1 MFFASIIA
9 YFYYKEQKQILNNK
23 ILLEMREFNY
33 NFKNKEFKIDIIDPA
48 EDKKYFILYVEP
60 LDSVYTL
67 FPISNIDEKILK
79 VIYPFT
85 KYEEQINSIKY
96 KISLFYFLAAIFFI
110 LFSLG
115 FSYYSLYPMRKAF
128 SILDEFFKDIIH
140 DLNTPVTAILLNSRL
155 LGKKGS
161 NEEIEKI
168 VISAKRISELYK
180 NFELISDNFVKKDK
194 ELLNLKPL
202 IEERVEYFKKIY
214 PLIKFELELE
224 KREKNLD
231 KNSFI
236 RIIDNIISNS
246 CKYNKTE
253 GKVSIVLDKETLV
266 IEDTGI
272 GIKQPERVFERYY
285 KETSRGIGIGMNIV
299 KKLCEENNMGVRVL
313 SKPGE
318 GTKVVLTFLK

>member
-1 MFFASIIA
+1 MFFTSIIA

-33 NFKNKEFKIDIIDPA
+33 NFKNKEFRIDIVDPA
-48 EDKKYFILYVEP
+48 KDKKYFILYVEP
-60 LDSVYTL
+60 YDSVYTL

-79 VIYPFT
+79 VIYPFK
-85 KYEEQINSIKY
+85 KYEEEINSIKY
-96 KISLFYFLAAIFFI
+96 KILLFYLLSAIFFI
-110 LFSLG
+110 FFSLG
-115 FSYYSLYPMRKAF
+115 FAYYSLYPMRKAF

-155 LGKKGS
+155 LEKKGS
-161 NEEIEKI
+161 NEEIDKI

-180 NFELISDNFVKKDK
+180 NFELISNDFLKKDK

-214 PLIKFELELE
+214 PLIGFDLELE

-253 GKVSIVLDKETLV
+253 GKVSITLDNEKLL

-299 KKLCEENNMGVRVL
+299 KKLCEENNMGVKVL
-313 SKPGE
+313 SKPDE
-318 GTKVVLTFLK
+318 GTKVVLTFPK